1 MKKIILLFLSTIYL
15 LSACGGDP
23 ISDEPETPT
32 PQPDP
37 NPEVT
42 TYSVNGNVQKGPF
55 TQGTSITIQAL
66 DESLNPTGKN
76 YQTKTA
82 DDAGS
87 FKINNQIESRYV
99 EIIATGYYFNENSG
113 RVSNSTITLRSLSDL
128 TESGK
133 TNVNLLT
140 TLEADRVRSLVI
152 SGGMSLKE
160 AREQA
165 ERELFDIF
173 HIPNAVSSSVGFDK
187 MDITKRGE
195 ANAILLAISATLQG
209 NRSEGELSE
218 LISKIASEI
227 EISGEIQNDIIIEQ
241 IREGGMSVNAETVR
255 NNLEKRYDALGITD
269 YEIPPFEDYLDVNG
283 NGAIDKQDNWLIIS
297 EKDFMLSDEGGTI
310 EIELKHNIDYDVTIE
325 DDGNKWIED
334 KTTRAYLETD
344 KLIFYVSKNETYDPR
359 YARIAVKDRNSSY
372 TEYITISQKQL
383 DALTVTSERFEV
395 DKNGG
400 TIDVEVKANV
410 NFDIEIPQE
419 YSNWI
424 AYMPGTRGLTATN
437 LQFKI
442 SKNNEPEVREGKVII
457 KSGELSE
464 TITIYQTGE
473 KVLILNQKEYAVSD
487 QGVTINVEVTSN
499 IDYEIVMPP
508 VNWISETQKTRGI
521 ITNTRSFVI
530 APNPTY
536 DAREAEIIFRDK
548 NSSLQ
553 ETVTIYQMQKDAII
567 VAKKSYNF
575 DNKGG
580 ELALSLQANVDV
592 DVEIPEASQ
601 EWITQALPT
610 RALTERILNF
620 VVAANDEYDKREGEI
635 IVKNSQKNLSDTIKI
650 YQTQKDAIIL
660 TQNEYSIPNEG
671 GNFAV
676 EVRSNIDFSVY
687 VDSGD
692 SWLRQVTT
700 RGLTSHTLNFIADAN
715 TTYDT
720 RKAVI
725 TITNTANNLKESIKV
740 SQSQKNAIIVGSNEF
755 EVPYSGGDVNI
766 EIKSNIDYEVII
778 EDDIDWIT
786 KVPNTRGLTESTV
799 CLKVSKNED
808 IEARV
813 GKVTIQDTTSGI
825 SNTVTITQ
833 TGNAEVQTI
842 NVAEAGTLGSIL
854 SDSQKNNIVNVKITG
869 SINKDD
875 FRTLENMPSLTNLD
889 LSESKI
895 EANIIPEEA
904 MSQPNG
910 FGSISSWK
918 SDSNIETILL
928 PEGIISI
935 GEHAFHGCK
944 LLRHINIPE
953 TVKQIKDG
961 AFMNTAVESIDIPAE
976 VLSISREAFANCSA
990 LQSVDFASNAK
1001 LQRIE
1006 SSASG
1011 DPLGNSSSYGA
1022 FKNCTSLRYVKLP
1035 SSISHIG
1042 VGTFNGCTSLEE
1054 LIFPDDIALTAIEGY
1069 YYKDSHVIGSKPV
1082 TGGLIEGC
1090 IALKELRIP
1099 AKIERIDKYAF
1110 AESGIERVIFA
1121 DGSRCSII
1129 GDQVFAACSN
1139 LTSIELPSTIKEL
1152 GDQVFLNC
1160 ILLEALDLSTVEK
1173 IGSAIFSGCS
1183 ALKSISLPQNMTEI
1197 GDNFFAGCSA
1207 LEKCNIS
1214 NNLVRIGD
1222 GAFSGCV
1229 KLLNIPES
1237 TALEEIGQQAF
1248 KGCTSLKSVK
1258 IPQSVTAIQDAA
1270 FEDCT
1275 SLSDFVLQHND
1286 SIALHRNIWNNCSS
1300 LTNLQ
1305 LSARRIYLG
1314 GAIFRGTKLSNIEL
1328 PEEVEF
1334 WGVPTSP
1341 VYDNNG
1347 HYRWDY
1353 DYNTFSTEPPFEDSM
1368 ISSITFASG
1377 SRLKECGALAFAGA
1391 EYVSSITLP
1400 TSVETIGAA
1409 MFEGN
1414 TSLLEFNIPSH
1425 IKRITGPVYS
1435 YSHVIHP
1442 IVENPANIEYLG
1454 TCALGNIKNSTLDLS
1469 NCSYIGDAALSYCT
1483 ELSSVTLCQSGSLIL
1498 GEQVFFGSTKLT
1510 EIIFPQGL
1518 TEVIGHFY
1526 DDLRLARPFAYS
1538 YIKKIYCEPDCKIA
1552 RFSYISFDA
1561 PDWSSTSQLES
1572 VDLSNI
1578 TSSEVEMLEMGHN
1591 NAVNS
1596 TLSEFKLP
1604 RCKILTLTRGY
1615 LLYNM
1620 PQLKKIE
1627 IPGTIQ
1633 KVVEQ
1638 DFGKLFGDN
1647 LSINEIIGEEN
1658 GSELEI
1664 PGSFFA
1670 DLTTLETVYLP
1681 GLKIIGNEAF
1691 RGCTNLK
1698 NLVLGSGDVVMGAS
1712 IFKDAGLTEL
1722 IISDNATSLTFYDPF
1737 NRISALA
1744 GSSIQTIK
1752 TSTYAKLRSLI
1763 CKNGENPK
1771 NGTLTLKNVDLPSVT
1786 SIGDHFFNG
1795 YTNISH
1801 IQIPNVMT
1809 IGELAF
1815 ANCTTI
1821 TNIDLP
1827 NVTTIGNSGFNNC
1840 TNLSSISSPNLETI
1854 GDAAFAN
1861 CTALTNIDL
1870 PNVTTI
1876 GDSGFYGCSN
1886 LSSTSFSK
1894 LETIGDYAFYNTS
1907 LISIDLPS
1915 TMKNMGL
1922 ACFPNSIT
1930 TVICRAIQPPTW
1942 NINTNPFVEMD
1953 LPNSILKVPSESLDH
1968 YKAPNIT
1975 TWQENYWSGF
1985 GSILPIE

>member
-1 MKKIILLFLSTIYL
+1 MKKIILLFLSTAYL

-23 ISDEPETPT
+23 ISDEPETPA
-32 PQPDP
+32 PQPNPD
-37 NPEVT
+37 PEVT

-87 FKINNQIESRYV
+87 FKINNQVESRYV
-99 EIIATGYYFNENSG
+99 EIIATGYYFNEISG

-173 HIPNAVSSSVGFDK
+173 HIPNAVSSSIGFDK

-592 DVEIPEASQ
+592 DIEIPEASQ

-620 VVAANDEYDKREGEI
+620 VVAANDEYDKRKGEI

-687 VDSGD
+687 IDSGD

-778 EDDIDWIT
+778 EDDIYWIT

-799 CLKVSKNED
+799 SLRVSKNED
-808 IEARV
+808 IEDRV
-813 GKVTIQDTTSGI
+813 GKVTIQDTASGI

-854 SDSQKNNIVNVKITG
+854 SDSQKNNLVNVKITG

-875 FRTLENMPSLTNLD
+875 FKTLENMSKLAELD
-889 LSESKI
+889 LSQASV
-895 EANIIPEEA
+895 AGNIIPSEA
-904 MSQPNG
+904 MCTI
-910 FGSISSWK
+910 GSIGSIRTYK
-918 SDSNIETILL
+918 SASNIQKLIL
-928 PEGIISI
+928 PNDAIIIS
-935 GEHAFHGCK
+935 ENTFSAMKK
-944 LLRHINIPE
+944 LKEVVLPQSLTAIRE
-953 TVKQIKDG
+953 G
-961 AFMNTAVESIDIPAE
+961 AFCLCSELQSIDIPDN
-976 VLSISREAFANCSA
+976 VTIIGKLAFSSCTS
-990 LQSVDFASNAK
+990 LQAVNFSPNSK

-1006 SSASG
+1006 SVMGG
-1011 DPLGNSSSYGA
+1011 DGIGNTVTEGSFGY
-1022 FKNCTSLRYVKLP
+1022 CTSLKKFEVPASVTVIGAGAFNDCTSLEELIIPSNTAMTKLTGYVYQDEYVLGSKQQTAGIIEGCMALRTIRIPAKITTLDNYVFAESGIENVIFEEGSHCTKIGDAVFANCTNLKDFDIPQSVKVLGNCVFINCELLENLDLSRFSSVGKTVVSGCKSLKSIILPNFMTELSSDFFKGCTSIESCILPQSINKIGDNAFEGCSKLKGIEIP
-1035 SSISHIG
+1035 ESVVSIGLRAFQNCTNISSIIIPSKVSTIG
-1042 VGTFNGCTSLEE
+1042 YATFEGCTSLKSFSLSNNTSLEFGGYTFNGCTSLTSVNLNAKKIVLCDNEFE
-1054 LIFPDDIALTAIEGY
+1054 NTPITQIKIAAITESFSGFEGISSGIFTPW
-1069 YYKDSHVIGSKPV
+1069 KGSNVNEFIFESPSN
-1082 TGGLIEGC
+1082 
-1090 IALKELRIP
+1090 LKRVG
-1099 AKIERIDKYAF
+1099 RYAF
-1110 AESGIERVIFA
+1110 AGSNISSLTLPETVVELGDAIFA
-1121 DGSRCSII
+1121 DCPSLIDWEIPAHITKLTGGPYYKSNISNPRLNSNTRLEYVGDYAFNDIHGLTNVDLSSATYIGQYVFGGCHDLQHVVLPAYMTEIPKGMFMECSSL
-1129 GDQVFAACSN
+1129 Q
-1139 LTSIELPSTIKEL
+1139 TIELPANVKTIESYAFQGCNSL
-1152 GDQVFLNC
+1152 VN
-1160 ILLEALDLSTVEK
+1160 IDLSHIEIIRYNAFEDCMMLKKADLSHATEIREVCFANCSSLESIK
-1173 IGSAIFSGCS
+1173 LLNEGELYIGGCAFYGCQ
-1183 ALKSISLPQNMTEI
+1183 ALKSITIP
-1197 GDNFFAGCSA
+1197 A
-1207 LEKCNIS
+1207 NI
-1214 NNLVRIGD
+1214 
-1222 GAFSGCV
+1222 
-1229 KLLNIPES
+1229 
-1237 TALEEIGQQAF
+1237 
-1248 KGCTSLKSVK
+1248 
-1258 IPQSVTAIQDAA
+1258 
-1270 FEDCT
+1270 
-1275 SLSDFVLQHND
+1275 
-1286 SIALHRNIWNNCSS
+1286 
-1300 LTNLQ
+1300 
-1305 LSARRIYLG
+1305 
-1314 GAIFRGTKLSNIEL
+1314 TKLSGGYYGGVGAKFEGGFLTGTNAEIILESNSQLHTLCGWVFAGSNTIE
-1328 PEEVEF
+1328 E
-1334 WGVPTSP
+1334 
-1341 VYDNNG
+1341 
-1347 HYRWDY
+1347 
-1353 DYNTFSTEPPFEDSM
+1353 
-1368 ISSITFASG
+1368 ITF
-1377 SRLKECGALAFAGA
+1377 
-1391 EYVSSITLP
+1391 
-1400 TSVETIGAA
+1400 
-1409 MFEGN
+1409 
-1414 TSLLEFNIPSH
+1414 
-1425 IKRITGPVYS
+1425 
-1435 YSHVIHP
+1435 
-1442 IVENPANIEYLG
+1442 
-1454 TCALGNIKNSTLDLS
+1454 
-1469 NCSYIGDAALSYCT
+1469 
-1483 ELSSVTLCQSGSLIL
+1483 
-1498 GEQVFFGSTKLT
+1498 
-1510 EIIFPQGL
+1510 
-1518 TEVIGHFY
+1518 
-1526 DDLRLARPFAYS
+1526 
-1538 YIKKIYCEPDCKIA
+1538 
-1552 RFSYISFDA
+1552 
-1561 PDWSSTSQLES
+1561 
-1572 VDLSNI
+1572 
-1578 TSSEVEMLEMGHN
+1578 
-1591 NAVNS
+1591 
-1596 TLSEFKLP
+1596 
-1604 RCKILTLTRGY
+1604 
-1615 LLYNM
+1615 
-1620 PQLKKIE
+1620 
-1627 IPGTIQ
+1627 
-1633 KVVEQ
+1633 
-1638 DFGKLFGDN
+1638 
-1647 LSINEIIGEEN
+1647 
-1658 GSELEI
+1658 
-1664 PGSFFA
+1664 
-1670 DLTTLETVYLP
+1670 
-1681 GLKIIGNEAF
+1681 
-1691 RGCTNLK
+1691 
-1698 NLVLGSGDVVMGAS
+1698 
-1712 IFKDAGLTEL
+1712 
-1722 IISDNATSLTFYDPF
+1722 
-1737 NRISALA
+1737 
-1744 GSSIQTIK
+1744 
-1752 TSTYAKLRSLI
+1752 
-1763 CKNGENPK
+1763 
-1771 NGTLTLKNVDLPSVT
+1771 PSVT
-1786 SIGDHFFNG
+1786 NFARG
-1795 YTNISH
+1795 NISGHMFSDCSNLKH
-1801 IQIPNVMT
+1801 ISFPSLVSV
-1809 IGELAF
+1809 IGFGYNNFE
-1815 ANCTTI
+1815 NC
-1821 TNIDLP
+1821 P
-1827 NVTTIGNSGFNNC
+1827 S
-1840 TNLSSISSPNLETI
+1840 LETI
-1854 GDAAFAN
+1854 DIPKAQDIDMNFFNYISSTIFKAILPETLKTVYNLNDFNPQFGEVICNTLVPPAVDYGPTNTIN
-1861 CTALTNIDL
+1861 CTLRVPA
-1870 PNVTTI
+1870 
-1876 GDSGFYGCSN
+1876 
-1886 LSSTSFSK
+1886 
-1894 LETIGDYAFYNTS
+1894 A
-1907 LISIDLPS
+1907 SIE
-1915 TMKNMGL
+1915 
-1922 ACFPNSIT
+1922 A
-1930 TVICRAIQPPTW
+1930 
-1942 NINTNPFVEMD
+1942 
-1953 LPNSILKVPSESLDH
+1953 
-1968 YKAPNIT
+1968 YKADPN
-1975 TWQENYWSGF
+1975 WSKF
-1985 GSILPIE
+1985 ATILPIE